1 MRVLSTKL
9 PMTDTF
15 TEKELYGV
23 IIKWLKNA
31 GPCKPI
37 GEAFEIC
44 DRKTTAH
51 LNDTYCTIDTF
62 VTKKEEVLFYL
73 FKLEHVFHEQT
84 WTTEVILK
92 IEGAR
97 REVFFHIDCSRDA
110 TRFDEAPDIRTDVIR
125 TFINSGFV
133 KQPQVPI
140 TATPIEMTDE
150 LEDWLST
157 AVREEYDG
165 EMPLVLATRFF
176 DCMGYAVDEYSLAR
190 KLAGVAYVVTCD
202 NESTRGVQAKAKRR
216 TPFNGSVA
224 IYCAKGKPKIYRQ
237 ESAFHGTSLDKLI
250 LTEVQRFMTAKV
262 DADAPTWKA
271 LRNEMLQAE
280 AKEKT
285 LLLDEA
291 FDENGSLE
299 EQLKRARAR
308 IAELSEENR
317 ALRSKNETLE
327 LALESDRTDGFL
339 TKAPVQEFFDGEQY
353 DLIVTLLN
361 NALRNYNPESRAY
374 ELIEKLIAVN
384 KETGNGREIFAVV
397 KSVLSDGQAPRES
410 DLAKLRSVGFEVVSE
425 ANHYKLK
432 FRGSEK
438 YWFTLFKTPSDG
450 RAGKN
455 LVSDITK
462 TLSIY
467 K

>member
-9 PMTDTF
+9 PMTDSF
-15 TEKELYGV
+15 NEKELYGV

-44 DRKTTAH
+44 ERKTTAH
-51 LNDTYCTIDTF
+51 LKDTYCTIDTF
-62 VTKKEEVLFYL
+62 VTKKEEALFYL

-92 IEGAR
+92 IEGER

-133 KQPQVPI
+133 KQPQVSI

-150 LEDWLST
+150 LEDWLAT

-176 DCMGYAVDEYSLAR
+176 DCIGYAVDEYSLAK
-190 KLAGVAYVVTCD
+190 KLAGIAYVVTCD
-202 NESTRGVQAKAKRR
+202 NESTRGVQAKARRR

-237 ESAFHGTSLDKLI
+237 DSAFHGTSLDKLI
-250 LTEVQRFMTAKV
+250 LTAVQRFMTAKV

-299 EQLKRARAR
+299 EQLKRARTK

-327 LALESDRTDGFL
+327 LALESGRTDGFL
-339 TKAPVQEFFDGEQY
+339 TKAPLQEFFDGEQY

-361 NALRNYNPESRAY
+361 NALRNYSPESRAY

-384 KETGNGREIFAVV
+384 KETGNGREIFAGV
-397 KSVLSDGQAPRES
+397 KSVLSEGQAPRES

-432 FRGSEK
+432 FRGEEK

-462 TLSIY
+462 TLSVY

>member
-1 MRVLSTKL
+1 
-9 PMTDTF
+9 
-15 TEKELYGV
+15 
-23 IIKWLKNA
+23 
-31 GPCKPI
+31 
-37 GEAFEIC
+37 
-44 DRKTTAH
+44 
-51 LNDTYCTIDTF
+51 
-62 VTKKEEVLFYL
+62 
-73 FKLEHVFHEQT
+73 
-84 WTTEVILK
+84 
-92 IEGAR
+92 
-97 REVFFHIDCSRDA
+97 
-110 TRFDEAPDIRTDVIR
+110 
-125 TFINSGFV
+125 
-133 KQPQVPI
+133 
-140 TATPIEMTDE
+140 
-150 LEDWLST
+150 
-157 AVREEYDG
+157 
-165 EMPLVLATRFF
+165 
-176 DCMGYAVDEYSLAR
+176 
-190 KLAGVAYVVTCD
+190 
-202 NESTRGVQAKAKRR
+202 VQAKAKRR

-262 DADAPTWKA
+262 DAEAPTWKA

-285 LLLDEA
+285 ILLDEA

-299 EQLKRARAR
+299 EQLKRARSR

-361 NALRNYNPESRAY
+361 NALRNYTPESRAY
-374 ELIEKLIAVN
+374 ELIEKLVAIN

-410 DLAKLRSVGFEVVSE
+410 DLAKLRLVGFEVVSE

-462 TLSIY
+462 TLSVY

>member
-9 PMTDTF
+9 PMTETF

-37 GEAFEIC
+37 GEAFETC

-133 KQPQVPI
+133 KHPQVPI

-150 LEDWLST
+150 LEDWLAT

-176 DCMGYAVDEYSLAR
+176 DCMGYAVDEYSLAK
-190 KLAGVAYVVTCD
+190 KLAGIAYVVTCD

-384 KETGNGREIFAVV
+384 KETGNGREMFAVA

-438 YWFTLFKTPSDG
+438 YWFTLFKTPSDVRG
-450 RAGKN
+450 GKN

-462 TLSIY
+462 TLSVY

>member
-15 TEKELYGV
+15 TEKEFYGV

-44 DRKTTAH
+44 ERKTTAH

-92 IEGAR
+92 IDGAR

-133 KQPQVPI
+133 KQPNVPI
-140 TATPIEMTDE
+140 TATPIEMTYE
-150 LEDWLST
+150 LEDWLAS

-176 DCMGYAVDEYSLAR
+176 DCMGYAVDEYSLAK
-190 KLAGVAYVVTCD
+190 KLAGIAYVVTCD

-262 DADAPTWKA
+262 DADAPTWKV

-384 KETGNGREIFAVV
+384 KETGNVREIFAVV

-462 TLSIY
+462 TLSVY